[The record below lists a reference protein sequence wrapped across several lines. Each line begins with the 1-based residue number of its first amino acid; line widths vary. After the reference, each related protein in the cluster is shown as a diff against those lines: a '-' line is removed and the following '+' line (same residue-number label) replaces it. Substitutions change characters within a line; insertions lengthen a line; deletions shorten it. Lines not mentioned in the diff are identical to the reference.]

1 MKADPKKADAQYW
14 LGLSTYNVWRRQAR
28 AISRTRR
35 RRSSEYL
42 KLEPK
47 GEYAEI
53 AKALLAHH
61 QVAMP
66 PGADIASNLED
77 ISRRLRAAAA
87 RSGRNPDDILLVAVS
102 KTVPPDVVRAAAAAG
117 QRHFGE
123 NRVQEGLDK
132 IGATGDLQLEWHL
145 IGHLQSNKAKKAAS
159 AFAWIHSIDSVELL
173 RKVDSAAAEA
183 GARPR
188 VLIQVDLAHESTKF
202 GADEATVGDIAKAA
216 MDAKAVDLRGLMI
229 VPPIARRPR
238 GIAPLVPAFA
248 RPARC
253 AGVGRH
259 SGGESRAPLDG
270 HESRL

>member
-1 MKADPKKADAQYW
+1 
-14 LGLSTYNVWRRQAR
+14 
-28 AISRTRR
+28 
-35 RRSSEYL
+35 
-42 KLEPK
+42 
-47 GEYAEI
+47 
-53 AKALLAHH
+53 
-61 QVAMP
+61 MP
-66 PGADIASNLED
+66 PGADIAGNLAD
-77 ISRRLRAAAA
+77 IGRRLRAAAA

-183 GARPR
+183 GVRPR
-188 VLIQVDLAHESTKF
+188 VLVQVDLAHEATKF
-202 GADEATVGDIAKAA
+202 GADEAAAGDIAKAA

-229 VPPIARRPR
+229 VPPIAEDPEESRPWFRRLR
-238 GIAPLVPAFA
+238 DVRDALV
-248 RPARC
+248 
-253 AGVGRH
+253 
-259 SGGESRAPLDG
+259 SGGIPAANLAHLSMGMSHDFEVAIDEGATMIRIGTSIFGRRAPVT
-270 HESRL
+270 

>member
-1 MKADPKKADAQYW
+1 
-14 LGLSTYNVWRRQAR
+14 
-28 AISRTRR
+28 
-35 RRSSEYL
+35 
-42 KLEPK
+42 
-47 GEYAEI
+47 
-53 AKALLAHH
+53 
-61 QVAMP
+61 MP
-66 PGADIASNLED
+66 PGADIAGNLED

-188 VLIQVDLAHESTKF
+188 VLIQVDLAHEATKF
-202 GADEATVGDIAKAA
+202 GADEATVGDIANAA

-229 VPPIARRPR
+229 VPPIAEDPEESRSWFRRLR
-238 GIAPLVPAFA
+238 DLRDALV
-248 RPARC
+248 
-253 AGVGRH
+253 
-259 SGGESRAPLDG
+259 SGGIPAANLAHLSMGMSHDFEVAVDEGATMVRVGTSIFGHRAPAA
-270 HESRL
+270 

>member
-1 MKADPKKADAQYW
+1 
-14 LGLSTYNVWRRQAR
+14 
-28 AISRTRR
+28 
-35 RRSSEYL
+35 
-42 KLEPK
+42 
-47 GEYAEI
+47 
-53 AKALLAHH
+53 
-61 QVAMP
+61 MP

-77 ISRRLRAAAA
+77 IGRRLRAAAA

-102 KTVPPDVVRAAAAAG
+102 KTVPTDVVRAAAAAG

-132 IGATGDLQLEWHL
+132 IGATGDLHLEWHL

-159 AFAWIHSIDSVELL
+159 AFAWIHSIDSVDLL

-188 VLIQVDLAHESTKF
+188 VLIQVDLAHEATKF

-229 VPPIARRPR
+229 VPPIAEDPEASRSWFRRLR
-238 GIAPLVPAFA
+238 DLRDALVPGGI
-248 RPARC
+248 PAANLAHLSMGMSHDFEVAIDEGATMVR
-253 AGVGRH
+253 VGTSIFGH
-259 SGGESRAPLDG
+259 RAPVA
-270 HESRL
+270 